1 MSTGKGLLLVICL
14 LFLPLKS
21 ALALNCYFGTSGG
34 TVEKSEAIQPFAV
47 PGNAKP
53 GDKIWESDDIKI
65 PVYCDNNTCLL
76 YTSDI
81 EMLRP
86 EQLTTHPFLQRVGPD
101 VLDPNLTPEVVK
113 ERLLSPRFRNRQFAG
128 LLLDQAFLAGL
139 GNYLRVEILWQV
151 GLTGNHK
158 AKDLN
163 AAQLD
168 ALAHALLDIP
178 RFSYATRGQV
188 DENKHHGALFRFKV
202 FHRDGE
208 LCERCGGIIEKTTL
222 SSRPFYWCPG
232 CQH

>member
-1 MSTGKGLLLVICL
+1 M
-14 LFLPLKS
+14 
-21 ALALNCYFGTSGG
+21 
-34 TVEKSEAIQPFAV
+34 
-47 PGNAKP
+47 
-53 GDKIWESDDIKI
+53 
-65 PVYCDNNTCLL
+65 
-76 YTSDI
+76 
-81 EMLRP
+81 
-86 EQLTTHPFLQRVGPD
+86 
-101 VLDPNLTPEVVK
+101 LDPNLTPEVVK

-178 RFSYATRGQV
+178 RFSYATRGA
-188 DENKHHGALFRFKV
+188 GWMRISIMGRCFALRFFIV
-202 FHRDGE
+202 MANCANAVAASLR
-208 LCERCGGIIEKTTL
+208 KTTL